1 MVMIGLVFQVE
12 NGKSMLDE
20 LQEHVEAIDMANIVW
35 LISDSGFVS
44 NLHFIRGL
52 VPLLGYLN
60 NSHANIRAKAAK
72 VATTY
77 CICVFIY
84 SDCNIVYELGFPRIM
99 LHLAS
104 SEDVEIAQDKTDGLS
119 GKLVGEDEKL
129 KQLLQDRINGISS
142 MSPEDLG
149 AAKEKRHLVDSLWI
163 TCYNKPSSLR
173 DKGHLV
179 LPEEDAPPPD
189 VPSMHFEPPLRA
201 WATTQPVD
209 KSLLAETKKPPLLLG
224 LGPTPSATPEAAATN
239 FEVVLVLERRMLME
253 PQRDNNNVSF
263 GYL

>member
-1 MVMIGLVFQVE
+1 MVMIGLVFQWQD
-12 NGKSMLDE
+12 G
-20 LQEHVEAIDMANIVW
+20 LQEHVEAIDMAN
-35 LISDSGFVS
+35 D
-44 NLHFIRGL
+44 LHSIWGL

-60 NSHANIRAKAAK
+60 NSHANIRAKAVK
-72 VATTY
+72 VVTTY

-84 SDCNIVYELGFPRIM
+84 LDCNIVCELGFPHIM

-104 SEDVEIAQDKTDGLS
+104 SEDVEIAQDKIDGSS

-173 DKGHLV
+173 DKGLLV

-189 VPSMHFEPPLRA
+189 VASKHFEPPLRA
-201 WATTQPVD
+201 WAITQPVD
-209 KSLLAETKKPPLLLG
+209 KSLPAETKKPPLLLG
-224 LGPTPSATPEAAATN
+224 LVPTPSATPEVTATN

-253 PQRDNNNVSF
+253 SQRDNNNVSF